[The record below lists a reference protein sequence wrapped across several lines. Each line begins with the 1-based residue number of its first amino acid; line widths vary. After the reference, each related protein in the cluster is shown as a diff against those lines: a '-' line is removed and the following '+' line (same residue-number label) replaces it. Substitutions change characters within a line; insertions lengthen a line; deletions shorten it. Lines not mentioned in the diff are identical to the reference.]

1 MSNKPERRRR
11 ALPQSR
17 SDRVFTVNGA
27 LNGRIRVTDVDR
39 IDLSKDTS
47 ARLTSP
53 GISMFSLSW
62 LGLVAPT
69 MVLAAGP
76 AAVDEGDRLRCRR
89 QAGPPGQFGV
99 GVAGGGNV
107 RLVVTLANRG
117 NSSSPTS
124 GRWVGQSPPCA
135 DHAAQRTAA
144 VTISAPRSFRSR
156 RWHCAAVRRRRPR
169 SWRDGRFRRKPCP
182 AILRRRRSPWAAG

>member
-27 LNGRIRVTDVDR
+27 LNGRIRVMDVDR

-69 MVLAAGP
+69 MVLAQGQRPWTKVIACV
-76 AAVDEGDRLRCRR
+76 AGDRPDRL
-89 QAGPPGQFGV
+89 ASS
-99 GVAGGGNV
+99 ASALGGGNV